1 MGLKVRHRQVFF
13 FAVNTLEVECALAVC
28 FLKTVQ
34 FDSGLESDRKTDSKY
49 KTNHG
54 LDQHFAFLIL
64 LLLH

>member
-1 MGLKVRHRQVFF
+1 M
-13 FAVNTLEVECALAVC
+13 ECALAVC

-54 LDQHFAFLIL
+54 LDEHFAFFNSAAAVLT
-64 LLLH
+64 

>member
-1 MGLKVRHRQVFF
+1 M
-13 FAVNTLEVECALAVC
+13 C

-54 LDQHFAFLIL
+54 LDEDFASPNSAAAVLTVTLFG
-64 LLLH
+64 